1 VDLLAMTLD
10 EVTRR
15 AGCPKEAVDDV
26 VAGCVTPAGDQASD
40 VGRLATLKAGFP
52 IDVPGVQINRF
63 CGSGQQAIHFA
74 AQAIRSGDMDIAIG
88 CGVERMSRVPMFS
101 DGRFSPEF
109 IADFPYGIVHQGI
122 SAEMLV
128 DKWGLSRE
136 ALDEYALQSHC
147 RAAAA
152 ARAGWSQREMT
163 SVEEIR
169 TDQGVRAN
177 PDPAR
182 LAALPGVFRPNGA
195 ITAGNSSQISDGAAA
210 VLLASGQKA
219 GSVA

>member
-1 VDLLAMTLD
+1 
-10 EVTRR
+10 
-15 AGCPKEAVDDV
+15 
-26 VAGCVTPAGDQASD
+26 
-40 VGRLATLKAGFP
+40 
-52 IDVPGVQINRF
+52 
-63 CGSGQQAIHFA
+63 
-74 AQAIRSGDMDIAIG
+74 MDIAIG
-88 CGVERMSRVPMFS
+88 CGVESMSRVPMFS

-136 ALDEYALQSHC
+136 ALDEYALQTHC
-147 RAAAA
+147 RAAA

-163 SVEEIR
+163 PVGEIR

-219 GSVA
+219 GSVAKTVEISNRAGLAVRVNYSARNPSVSWMNKTRPTTSPLGNHLTWPFRIMCTAS

>member
-1 VDLLAMTLD
+1 
-10 EVTRR
+10 
-15 AGCPKEAVDDV
+15 
-26 VAGCVTPAGDQASD
+26 
-40 VGRLATLKAGFP
+40 
-52 IDVPGVQINRF
+52 
-63 CGSGQQAIHFA
+63 
-74 AQAIRSGDMDIAIG
+74 
-88 CGVERMSRVPMFS
+88 MFS

-136 ALDEYALQSHC
+136 ALDEYALQTHC
-147 RAAAA
+147 WAAAA

-163 SVEEIR
+163 PVGEIR

-195 ITAGNSSQISDGAAA
+195 ITAVNSSQISDGAAA
-210 VLLASGQKA
+210 VLLASAQKA
-219 GSVA
+219 GSVARTVEISNRAGLAVRVNYSAPQPERLVDEQDQANHIPFGQPPHLAFPDHVHRCVALNCS

>member
-1 VDLLAMTLD
+1 MSREAYIIDAVRTPIGRGKPDGWLHGIHPVDLLAMTLD

-52 IDVPGVQINRF
+52 IEVPGVQINRF

-74 AQAIRSGDMDIAIG
+74 AQAIRSGDMDIVIG
-88 CGVERMSRVPMFS
+88 CGVESMSRVPMFS
-101 DGRFSPEF
+101 DGQFSAKF
-109 IADFPYGIVHQGI
+109 IADFPYEIVHQGI

-128 DKWGLSRE
+128 DRWGLSRE
-136 ALDEYALQSHC
+136 ALDEYAVLSHC

-152 ARAGWSQREMT
+152 A
-163 SVEEIR
+163 
-169 TDQGVRAN
+169 
-177 PDPAR
+177 
-182 LAALPGVFRPNGA
+182 
-195 ITAGNSSQISDGAAA
+195 
-210 VLLASGQKA
+210 
-219 GSVA
+219 